1 MQLLLNFDENLASR
15 LRMEPEA
22 MIPVLEDAIG
32 KVYHNNYHAAISG
45 DDLAPVPKF

>member
-1 MQLLLNFDENLASR
+1 
-15 LRMEPEA
+15 MEPEA